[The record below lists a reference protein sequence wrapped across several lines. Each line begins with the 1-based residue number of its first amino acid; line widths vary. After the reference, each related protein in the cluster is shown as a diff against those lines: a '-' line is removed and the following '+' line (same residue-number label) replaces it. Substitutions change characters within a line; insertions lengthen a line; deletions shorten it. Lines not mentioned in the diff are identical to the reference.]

1 MPKKSSYPPSPF
13 KAAKAPGGAKS
24 DFKQVEE
31 GRRVADVQS
40 ARQIYDRFVAD
51 NELRS
56 RTIAQTRNQLE
67 GGRPFDPAALEAQG
81 AAWQTNVNFGDAQAS
96 RNRTLLPYWK
106 MVNDVPHK
114 AAFTIE
120 SGAPQSEKW
129 QAAFADA
136 FDEFLKDWG
145 ADYFQQYMQMA
156 ANFVNYGP
164 GIVQWGD
171 DVEARYKAVNVQR
184 IYFPM
189 NAQMSPD
196 EWEVVAI
203 VRDMTASELYEKI
216 RDKKTAERSAY
227 AGWNRGAIEDF
238 IIQSSNNGVMPDAR
252 DYTRVA
258 DKLVNNDIAVTTPF
272 MPLPTVW
279 LYVKQFAKP
288 GDKKRKISC
297 CVFTPTSGVDGFLFE
312 DEDAAESFR
321 HIFGSVWYDTGTDG
335 MVHSIKGFGIK
346 NYYFS
351 ALSNRMK
358 SRFVDSATL
367 SLGVNFQYED
377 NNTPD
382 ETPPVENYGPFTIF
396 PTGLKQMSVYPQLQ
410 AASGVMQMLESNQ
423 SENNS
428 LYRQQQQQ
436 IENSD
441 TATQANILA
450 TMQGQLSEASASIYL
465 SQVGENIFTEQVRRL
480 RKKGNRTEDAK
491 KFVRRLKDRGVPDE
505 VIHDIDIRVSTG
517 ANSSMANPA
526 IRAQMF
532 QQDLALMNLPGI
544 NSRWFLENL
553 IANKY
558 GAYAVTKAL
567 LPEGQDSQPVQRRQ
581 AIMENADFGQ
591 GIVLPVAPADA
602 HYEHIQEHLK
612 PLSGIVQAF
621 KQSGQISQDQV
632 PALIITIEHTG
643 QHLAFLEQD
652 ETQREQ
658 FQQVKADFT
667 LVSSIARGIL
677 TRMKS
682 QGPSGPQPVSVMTG

>member
-1 MPKKSSYPPSPF
+1 MAKKSYPKPPF
-13 KAAKAPGGAKS
+13 KAATAPGDTKT
-24 DFKQVEE
+24 DFEQAED
-31 GRRVADVQS
+31 GRRVKDVES
-40 ARQIYDRFVAD
+40 ARTIYDRFVAD
-51 NELRS
+51 NDLRS

-81 AAWQTNVNFGDAQAS
+81 ASWQTNVNFGDAQAS
-96 RNRTLLPYWK
+96 RDRTLLPYWK
-106 MVNDVPHK
+106 MINDVPHK

-120 SGAPQSEKW
+120 SGAPQTEKY
-129 QAAFADA
+129 QAAFSDA

-156 ANFVNYGP
+156 ANFVNFGP

-171 DVEARYKAVNVQR
+171 DREARYRAVNVQR
-184 IYFPM
+184 MYFPK
-189 NAQMSPD
+189 NCQMSPD

-216 RDKKTAERSAY
+216 RDKKTAERSRY
-227 AGWNRGAIEDF
+227 AGWNEEAIKDF
-238 IIQSSNNGVMPDAR
+238 IVVSSNNGVMPDVR

-272 MPLPTVW
+272 MPMPTVW
-279 LYVKQFAKP
+279 LYVKQFSKGGA
-288 GDKKRKISC
+288 KRKIRC
-297 CVFTPTSGVDGFLFE
+297 CVFTPTSGVDDFLFE
-312 DEDAAESFR
+312 DDNCAESFR
-321 HIFGSVWYDTGTDG
+321 HIFGPVWYNTGTDG

-358 SRFVDSATL
+358 SRFVDSATV
-367 SLGVNFQYED
+367 SLGVNFQYND
-377 NNTPD
+377 GTTPD
-382 ETPPVENYGPFTIF
+382 ETPPVENYGPFSIF
-396 PTGLKQMSVYPQLQ
+396 PSGLTQMTVYPQLQ
-410 AASGVMQMLESNQ
+410 AASGVMEMLEANQ

-480 RKKGNRTEDAK
+480 RMKGNATKDAK
-491 KFVRRLKDRGVPDE
+491 NFVRRLKDRGVPDE
-505 VIHDIDIRVSTG
+505 VIHETEIRVATG

-544 NSRWFLENL
+544 NARWFLENL

-567 LPEGQDSQPVQRRQ
+567 LPEGQESQPMQRRQ
-581 AIMENADFGQ
+581 AIMENSDFGQ
-591 GIVLPVAPADA
+591 GIMLPVAPADA

-612 PLSGIVQAF
+612 PLAGIVQAF
-621 KQSGQISQDQV
+621 KQSGQVNQDQV
-632 PALIITIEHTG
+632 PALVITLEHTAK
-643 QHLAFLEQD
+643 HMEFLAQD

-658 FQQVKADFT
+658 FQQVKQDFT
-667 LVSSIARGIL
+667 LISSIARGIL
-677 TRMKS
+677 TRMQS
-682 QGPSGPQPVSVMTG
+682 QGPSGPQPVAAMTG